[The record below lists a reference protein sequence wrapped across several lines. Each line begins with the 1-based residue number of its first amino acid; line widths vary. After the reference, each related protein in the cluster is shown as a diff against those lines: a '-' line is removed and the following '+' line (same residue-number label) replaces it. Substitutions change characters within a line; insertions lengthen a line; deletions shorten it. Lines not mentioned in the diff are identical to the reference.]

1 MRNALAALALL
12 AALLA
17 PACANAGGSLEPGSN
32 PGSTSDGATGPGITV
47 AEARRS
53 QLDRP
58 LLVNG
63 YLVAEDSR
71 VRLCDELAESSPPRC
86 GGASLEVRGLDID
99 SISDVE
105 SSGTVRW
112 STQPRLLL
120 GEVESGVLTV
130 ATTNRG

>member
-1 MRNALAALALL
+1 MRTTL
-12 AALLA
+12 AALLLIGVLFA
-17 PACANAGGSLEPGSN
+17 AACANADGSLEPGSN
-32 PGSTSDGATGPGITV
+32 PASDSAAGPGISV

-99 SISDVE
+99 SLSDVD
-105 SSGTVRW
+105 SSGDVRW
-112 STQPRLLL
+112 SAQPRLLL

-130 ATTNRG
+130 SGPSRG

>member
-1 MRNALAALALL
+1 MRNVLATVMLLGALL
-12 AALLA
+12 FA
-17 PACANAGGSLEPGSN
+17 ACAVIEGREPDSDGGSPN
-32 PGSTSDGATGPGITV
+32 DAAGPGITV

-86 GGASLEVRGLDID
+86 GCASLEVRGLDFD
-99 SISDVE
+99 SLSDVD
-105 SSGTVRW
+105 SSGTARW
-112 STQPRLLL
+112 TAQPRLLL

-130 ATTNRG
+130 SGPGRG